1 LREHGR
7 LDVKEV
13 WPHQFCDEGKGSHDQ
28 TIGSFDSSRKLK
40 YTEQEH
46 TELLQQ
52 VHVYVFLC

>member
-1 LREHGR
+1 M
-7 LDVKEV
+7 DVKEV

-52 VHVYVFLC
+52 VHVYVFQW